1 MVISPLRCIRVLIVL
16 QRRSGGLVKV
26 TQSVL
31 NFIFYLRIIGS
42 VNFAVKVKLCEL
54 RGNN

>member
-1 MVISPLRCIRVLIVL
+1 MVISPLRCICVLIVL